1 MFRSGR
7 PRSMIPSMFESL
19 ARIEAAL
26 ATVQKT
32 IDALSSRGD
41 DEAAFELARQ
51 QFTTSIRDSW
61 PANLGKLV
69 GALERVASDD
79 ALHLQP
85 DERAQLREA
94 IEIFRAVRDQ

>member
-1 MFRSGR
+1 
-7 PRSMIPSMFESL
+7 MFESL

-26 ATVQKT
+26 AIVQKT

-41 DEAAFELARQ
+41 DEAAFDLARL

-69 GALERVASDD
+69 GSLERIASDD
-79 ALHLQP
+79 KLHLQP
-85 DERAQLREA
+85 EERAQLREA
-94 IEIFRAVRDQ
+94 VEIFRSVSDQ

>member
-1 MFRSGR
+1 ML
-7 PRSMIPSMFESL
+7 ESL

-41 DEAAFELARQ
+41 DEAAFELARL

-61 PANLGKLV
+61 PGNLGKLV
-69 GALERVASDD
+69 GSLERIASDD
-79 ALHLQP
+79 KLHLAQE
-85 DERAQLREA
+85 ERVQLREA
-94 IEIFRAVRDQ
+94 IEIFRSFRDQ